1 MFKIKLSYILVLHFF
16 SVAKGKMDRTLDD
29 LITGTLTPD
38 EVPVIQN
45 NPVLKRKRDGM
56 SSGGNIRSAK

>member
-1 MFKIKLSYILVLHFF
+1 
-16 SVAKGKMDRTLDD
+16 MDRTLHD